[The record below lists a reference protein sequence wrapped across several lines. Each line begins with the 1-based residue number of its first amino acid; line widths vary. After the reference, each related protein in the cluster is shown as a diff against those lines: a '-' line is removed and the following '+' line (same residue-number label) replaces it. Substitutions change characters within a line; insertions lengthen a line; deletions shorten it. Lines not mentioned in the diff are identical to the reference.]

1 VESTAAVR
9 GDIGDALRRVG
20 FPIAVIDPVG
30 RVAWQNDA
38 MRQLVGDRVGRPF
51 GEPVVAEDRQRFREE
66 FLRALLAGESRD
78 FEFRLRAR
86 DGRVLR
92 SEASSAPLFE
102 DGNAVGVFGVMYA
115 KPEPEYVRPAQVRLT
130 PRQHDVLEELGRGC
144 STTDIARRLG
154 IAEDTVR
161 NHIRGIFRRLG
172 VHSRLAAVVRAH
184 ELGLL

>member
-1 VESTAAVR
+1 MEPTAALR

-20 FPIAVIDPVG
+20 FPIAVIDSTG

-38 MRQLVGDRVGRPF
+38 MRELVGDRVGRPF

-66 FLRALLAGESRD
+66 FMRALLAGESRD
-78 FEFRLRAR
+78 IAFRLRAR

-92 SEASSAPLFE
+92 AEASSAPLFE
-102 DGNAVGVFGVMYA
+102 EGNAVGVFGVFYTQ
-115 KPEPEYVRPAQVRLT
+115 PDVDYVRPAQVQLT

-154 IAEDTVR
+154 ISEETVR

-172 VHSRLAAVVRAH
+172 VHSRLQAVVRAH